1 MNFTPAGILSD
12 RQIKELCIPP
22 TFIVRERVASQ
33 SAMRDFAT
41 AVFHMPT
48 EQEYP
53 TWKTEDELVNMRQ
66 STGPDTIGISGWRK
80 PTEEDL
86 VKYFKP
92 MITPF
97 EPQQVR
103 ERRAYVGEGRFDNP
117 MYRNEKIVSYG
128 LSSAG
133 YDVRLARKFKIFTN
147 IRSVMIDPLNMS
159 DECYVNHEG
168 DYVII
173 PPHSY
178 ILGHTPEVFD
188 VPRDV
193 MVVCV
198 GKSTYARA
206 GCAVNVTPIEPGF
219 KGQVV
224 IEIANQTPLP
234 MKVYAD
240 MGIAQFLFFKMSEPC
255 ETSYGDRGGKYQN
268 QTGITTARV

>member
-1 MNFTPAGILSD
+1 MQPNQLPGLLSD
-12 RQIKELCIPP
+12 KQIKELCAPP
-22 TFIVRERVASQ
+22 TFAVLRYDDPEWEYSWKDSLTLGRQVNTSGIKEFRHLTNEEREA
-33 SAMRDFAT
+33 
-41 AVFHMPT
+41 
-48 EQEYP
+48 
-53 TWKTEDELVNMRQ
+53 
-66 STGPDTIGISGWRK
+66 
-80 PTEEDL
+80 
-86 VKYFKP
+86 FKP
-92 MITPF
+92 MIKPF
-97 EPQQVR
+97 FPHQIKTRNVVHSATDD
-103 ERRAYVGEGRFDNP
+103 RASDRYETQ
-117 MYRNEKIVSYG
+117 KIVSYG

-133 YDVRLARKFKIFTN
+133 YDVRLGRKFKIFTN
-147 IRSVMIDPLNMS
+147 IRSALIDPLNMS
-159 DECYVNHEG
+159 DDCYVNHEG
-168 DYVII
+168 DDVII

-188 VPRDV
+188 IPRDV

-240 MGIAQFLFFKMSEPC
+240 MGIAQFLFFKMSGPC
-255 ETSYGDRGGKYQN
+255 ETSYADRDGKYQG